1 MILAL
6 SLSAAAMAL
15 TAATHS
21 WFGEKRLIQPVLALN
36 TGITAAPLA
45 RKVLRFAWHF
55 TSLLMLVCAALVVW
69 PGTPGGII
77 AITGGVWLA
86 VGLFDLV
93 YTGGQHIGWPLLT
106 VAGALA
112 LWGALA

>member
-1 MILAL
+1 MLAL

-21 WFGEKRLIQPVLALN
+21 LLGERRLIKPILAIN
-36 TGITAAPLA
+36 TGVVAAPLS
-45 RKVLRFAWHF
+45 RKVLRFALHF
-55 TSLLMLVCAALVVW
+55 TSILMLVCAALVVW
-69 PGTPGGII
+69 PGTPRAII

-86 VGLFDLV
+86 VGLFDGI
-93 YTGGQHIGWPLLT
+93 YTRGQHVGWPLLSA
-106 VAGALA
+106 AGALA